1 MRLCFLFKKS
11 KSNRSDTGK
20 GALDYVSITKKINI
34 IVRRYTKLRYGNII
48 STVRFHGIT
57 VYTKHY
63 TAVLTYE
70 GHLNG
75 RKYNV

>member
-1 MRLCFLFKKS
+1 LCFQFKKS
-11 KSNRSDTGK
+11 KSNRSDTGR
-20 GALDYVSITKKINI
+20 GALEYVNITKKIHI
-34 IVRRYTKLRYGNII
+34 IVRRYTKLRYGNTT
-48 STVRFHGIT
+48 STVDFNETT